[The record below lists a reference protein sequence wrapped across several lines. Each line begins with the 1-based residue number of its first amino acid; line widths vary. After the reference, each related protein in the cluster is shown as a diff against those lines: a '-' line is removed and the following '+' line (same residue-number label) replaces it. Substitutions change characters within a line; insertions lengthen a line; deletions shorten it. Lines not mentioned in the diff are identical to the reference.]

1 MIEVELLS
9 SGITYIEVDTVKKT
23 DVEIVKDKKTDV
35 EITTPTGA
43 EVDVLGQIIQVGNYE
58 HYKGDYIVTP
68 KFEKQKLETE
78 GLVMDADVLVKEIG
92 LTKVSNS
99 AGGNTIIIGG
109 Y

>member
-68 KFEKQKLETE
+68 KFENQKLKTG
-78 GLVMDADVLVKEIG
+78 GLVMDYDVNVKSIPIEE
-92 LTKVSNS
+92 VSNLS
-99 AGGNTIIIGG
+99 GGKTVIIGG
-109 Y
+109 

>member
-23 DVEIVKDKKTDV
+23 DVEIVKDEKTDV

-43 EVDVLGQIIQVGNYE
+43 EVDVLGQIVQVGNYE

-68 KFEKQKLETE
+68 KFESQKLKTE
-78 GLVMDADVLVKEIG
+78 GLVMDYDVNVKSIPIEE
-92 LTKVSNS
+92 VSNLS
-99 AGGNTIIIGG
+99 GGKTVIIGG
-109 Y
+109 